1 MNVVF
6 DFGAVLFTWQPA
18 DLLRTRF
25 PQWVDAAGNAPALA
39 QAIFHHEDW
48 QEFDRGSAEQDHVV
62 ARTAERLALPHDDLH
77 GLVSGIAQRLEPM
90 PGSIDL
96 LKGLVRRRQTQQDVR
111 LYFLSN
117 MPEPYA
123 RVLEGL
129 HDFIDDFDGGIFSGD
144 VGHIK
149 PEPAIYQLLQERY
162 ALEPNRTVFIDD
174 LLANVQAARA
184 IGWHGIH
191 FSSVQQLAQAL
202 QDLGLGGTEL

>member
-25 PQWVDAAGNAPALA
+25 PDWVDAAGNAPALA

-48 QEFDRGSAEQDHVV
+48 QAFDRGTAEQDHVV

-90 PGSIDL
+90 PGTIDL
-96 LKGLVRRRQTQQDVR
+96 LKGLVQRRESQQDVR

-117 MPEPYA
+117 MPAPYA
-123 RVLEGL
+123 RILEDL
-129 HDFIDDFDGGIFSGD
+129 HDFIEDFDGGIFSGD
-144 VGHIK
+144 VSHIK
-149 PEPAIYQLLQERY
+149 PEPAIYQLLQDRY
-162 ALEPNRTVFIDD
+162 KLAPERTVFVDD
-174 LLANVQAARA
+174 LKANIDAARA
-184 IGWHGIH
+184 QGWHAIH
-191 FSSVQQLAQAL
+191 FQSPEQLKEELAVH
-202 QDLGLGGTEL
+202 GL